1 MTDAYQNSW
10 CRKHVDFSRQKKTF
24 LNEAAELVESFTCSR
39 RRFIFTLQTLHA
51 DHMLVKSSNIALSET
66 LAIFSHRL
74 RSTDLLLSVYTYINT
89 RFRVA
94 MGKLIWS
101 DKPGRI
107 KLISIAELET
117 NFPFSTIH
125 G

>member
-1 MTDAYQNSW
+1 MTDAYQNSS

-51 DHMLVKSSNIALSET
+51 DHTLVKSSNIALSET

-89 RFRVA
+89 CFRVA
-94 MGKLIWS
+94 MGKLI
-101 DKPGRI
+101 
-107 KLISIAELET
+107 
-117 NFPFSTIH
+117 
-125 G
+125 